1 APRRAPDRSR
11 PTAAS
16 PSPTRPAAR
25 PPCRSPE
32 RRSHERRSQQS
43 RFRANPGRGEPGAHA
58 RHERISVRAGRAPV
72 PAPRETRAAPAVG
85 GVPLD
90 PGVLAMPLVRISL
103 LQGPDGFGRKV
114 GQVVYRTMLDTIDVP
129 KNDNFQVIT
138 EHSKET
144 LVFDRT
150 YMGIARS
157 DGFISIQIT
166 MTEGR
171 SLEKKRLLYRTLV
184 ERLQGELNVRPED
197 VMINLVEVK

>member
-1 APRRAPDRSR
+1 
-11 PTAAS
+11 
-16 PSPTRPAAR
+16 
-25 PPCRSPE
+25 
-32 RRSHERRSQQS
+32 
-43 RFRANPGRGEPGAHA
+43 
-58 RHERISVRAGRAPV
+58 
-72 PAPRETRAAPAVG
+72 
-85 GVPLD
+85 
-90 PGVLAMPLVRISL
+90 MPLVRISL
-103 LQGPDGFGRKV
+103 LQGPDGFARKV
-114 GQVVYRTMLDTIDVP
+114 GQVVYRTMVDTIDVP

-184 ERLQGELNVRPED
+184 ERLQRELNVRPED
-197 VMINLVEVK
+197 VMINLVEVKKENWSFGLCEASYAPAEKVAA